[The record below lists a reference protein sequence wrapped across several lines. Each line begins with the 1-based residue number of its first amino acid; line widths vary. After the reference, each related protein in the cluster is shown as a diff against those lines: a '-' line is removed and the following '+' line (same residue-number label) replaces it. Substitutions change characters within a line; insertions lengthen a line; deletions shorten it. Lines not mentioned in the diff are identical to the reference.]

1 MKKLVILCAVL
12 LVISALT
19 STVFAANQSAFSKI
33 NVTKDVEVI
42 DDTKDQ
48 GGNNKP
54 IAFVEGYGIGYSQI
68 DDIVVFRN
76 IDFGKN
82 GANKFIIS
90 FQYGATSGESTLAIY
105 IDDYKTAKPICEL
118 KCTPTG
124 GWKLENAKEFSA
136 ACSVAGG
143 VHTVYVKFTNKASGS
158 FGYIRFEEAP
168 ATTAAT
174 TKAAATSAAKAPAA
188 AAAKTPDMAVVI
200 AAVAVTAASA
210 AIVIKR
216 KH

>member
-1 MKKLVILCAVL
+1 M
-12 LVISALT
+12 
-19 STVFAANQSAFSKI
+19 
-33 NVTKDVEVI
+33 EVI

-90 FQYGATSGESTLAIY
+90 FQYGATS
-105 IDDYKTAKPICEL
+105 ICEL

-136 ACSVAGG
+136 ACNVAGG

-174 TKAAATSAAKAPAA
+174 TKAAATSAAKAAA
-188 AAAKTPDMAVVI
+188 TTAAKTPDMAVVI

>member
-19 STVFAANQSAFSKI
+19 STVLAANQSAFSKI
-33 NVTKDVEVI
+33 EVKKDVELI

-48 GGNNKP
+48 GGNGKP
-54 IAFVEGYGIGYSQI
+54 IAYVEGYGVGYSQI

-90 FQYGATSGESTLAIY
+90 FQYGATSGTADLAIY
-105 IDDYKTAKPICEL
+105 IDDYKTAKPICEI
-118 KCTPTG
+118 KATPTG

-136 ACSVAGG
+136 KPGRRS
-143 VHTVYVKFTNKASGS
+143 NK
-158 FGYIRFEEAP
+158 P
-168 ATTAAT
+168 NN
-174 TKAAATSAAKAPAA
+174 
-188 AAAKTPDMAVVI
+188 
-200 AAVAVTAASA
+200 
-210 AIVIKR
+210 
-216 KH
+216 